1 MESSNQL
8 DMLDTIEAITTSMFH
23 HVRYSIIRVVRRVLG
38 SIILV
43 QLYIIIKIARTC
55 IVLSEHDA
63 NGKKFVYVGTSTYRN
78 RLPIMSI
85 IGAHCATYML
95 DIIICYAL

>member
-1 MESSNQL
+1 MKSSNQL

-23 HVRYSIIRVVRRVLG
+23 HVRYSIVHRVLG

-63 NGKKFVYVGTSTYRN
+63 NGKKLLYILEPQPICWTYVTCTMIEVHVYMY
-78 RLPIMSI
+78 
-85 IGAHCATYML
+85 
-95 DIIICYAL
+95 

>member
-1 MESSNQL
+1 MKSSNQL

-23 HVRYSIIRVVRRVLG
+23 HVRYSIVHRVLG

-63 NGKKFVYVGTSTYRN
+63 NGKKLVYVGTSTY
-78 RLPIMSI
+78 
-85 IGAHCATYML
+85 ML
-95 DIIICYAL
+95 DIYAMHYDRSICISTPYTCMYNPRA